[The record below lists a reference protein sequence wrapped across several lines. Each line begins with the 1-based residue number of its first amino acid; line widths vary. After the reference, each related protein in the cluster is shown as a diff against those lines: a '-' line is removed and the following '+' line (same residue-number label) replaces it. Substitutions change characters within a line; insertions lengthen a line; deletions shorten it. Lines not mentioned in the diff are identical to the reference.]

1 MNTKIKIAHNAAGRD
16 SLHSISERVPRCA
29 LGSKIAIISIVLAA
43 LIAGAV
49 ALSGQQNSDIRG
61 TITSAERPAI
71 AVADMRGSGDAQ
83 KHMDAFNSTLWD
95 ELANA
100 GVLKMVAKSLYPLDV
115 PQQPQD
121 FKPPTVSPVQT
132 PPFRGKQIPAQRNGP
147 WLTDWSG
154 PPVNANYLAFGY
166 TGVQDGRLV
175 LYGWLF
181 NAGQPDVTSAQVI
194 GKLYFGSLDTDGA
207 KKVARDFAADILQ
220 QFGAKSLA
228 GTKIYFVSDRTGHK
242 EIWSMDYDGSHQ
254 RQMTQYN
261 STSSMPVV
269 SPDGRMFAFTTYA
282 GGNPQIRIHS
292 TESAKRLPFY
302 NPVSSVVETPEFT
315 PDGKQM
321 LFATAIG
328 GWVQICVSNVDGSG
342 FRRISN
348 VRAIEVSP
356 KVNPK
361 TGADMLFISGRSGG
375 QQLWRMTLDGADLQ
389 RLTSGEGDVA
399 NPAWN
404 PNGRLIAFA
413 WTRGYEPGN
422 FNIFV
427 MDVATQQPIQLTQGV
442 GRNENPWWAPDGVH
456 LVFSS
461 KRGPSTQI
469 YTMLADGSNVQQLTT
484 QGNNIQ
490 PVWANGVN

>member
-1 MNTKIKIAHNAAGRD
+1 MKIKRF
-16 SLHSISERVPRCA
+16 
-29 LGSKIAIISIVLAA
+29 AIVSASCVLAM
-43 LIAGAV
+43 AGA
-49 ALSGQQNSDIRG
+49 AFIRGQGPASDISGIITGGQKPSIAVIDFRG
-61 TITSAERPAI
+61 T
-71 AVADMRGSGDAQ
+71 GDAQ
-83 KHMDAFNSTLWD
+83 KYMDAFNSTLWD
-95 ELANA
+95 ELANS
-100 GVLKMVAKSLYPLDV
+100 GVLKMVAKSFYPLDV
-115 PQQPQD
+115 PQRPQD
-121 FKPPTVSPVQT
+121 FKAPTVSSPT
-132 PPFRGKQIPAQRNGP
+132 ARGKQLPPQKYGP

-154 PPVNANYLAFGY
+154 PPVSANYLAFGY
-166 TGVQDGRLV
+166 TGVQDNRLV

-181 NAGQPDVTSAQVI
+181 NVGQQDVTSAQVI

-228 GTKIYFVSDRTGHK
+228 GTKIFFVSDRTGHK
-242 EIWSMDYDGSHQ
+242 EIWSMDYDGTHQ

-261 STSSMPVV
+261 STSSMPAV
-269 SPDGRMFAFTTYA
+269 SPDGKMFAFTTYA
-282 GGNPQIRIHS
+282 GGNPQIRVHS
-292 TESAKRLPFY
+292 TETGKRLSFY

-321 LFATAIG
+321 LFATAIN
-328 GWVQICVSNVDGSG
+328 GWVQICASNLDGGG

-356 KVNPK
+356 RVNPK
-361 TGADMLFISGRSGG
+361 NPNQMLFISGRSGA
-375 QQLWRMTLDGADLQ
+375 QQMWISTTDGTDLQ

-399 NPAWN
+399 NPAWS
-404 PNGRLIAFA
+404 PNGQMIAFA

-422 FNIFV
+422 FNLFV
-427 MDVATQQPIQLTQGV
+427 MDVAKRVPVQLTNGT

-461 KRGPSTQI
+461 KRGGTTQL
-469 YTMLADGSNVQQLTT
+469 YTMLADGTNVQQLTT